1 MLALVLLTPV
11 LLASAQDRPTAEIGR
26 VAWIGGCWQLT
37 RGGEVIDEQWMA
49 PRAGVMLGMART
61 VRNDRVTSREFVVI
75 RVLDG
80 RLVYEANP
88 SGQAPA
94 TFTATSVAGDR
105 VVFENPE
112 HDYPKRITY
121 ARQASGALLAS
132 VDDGKGGKRIE
143 YPYVRVTCP

>member
-1 MLALVLLTPV
+1 MLAAVLLTV
-11 LLASAQDRPTAEIGR
+11 SFVASAQDRPAVQIGQ
-26 VAWIGGCWQLT
+26 VAWIGGCWQLS

-61 VRNDRVTSREFVVI
+61 VRGDRVASQEFTVI
-75 RVLDG
+75 RVRDG

-88 SGQAPA
+88 SGQSPA
-94 TFTATSVAGDR
+94 TFTATAVSPDR
-105 VVFENPE
+105 VVFENPA

-121 ARQASGALLAS
+121 ARQASDALTAS

-143 YPYVRVTCP
+143 YPYKRAICP